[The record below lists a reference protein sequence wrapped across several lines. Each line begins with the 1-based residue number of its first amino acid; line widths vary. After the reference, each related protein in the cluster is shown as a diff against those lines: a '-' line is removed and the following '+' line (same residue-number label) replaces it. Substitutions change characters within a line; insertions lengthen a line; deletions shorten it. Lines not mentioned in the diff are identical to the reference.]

1 MVFLPVLLKKDS
13 EMEIKRDKYINDLK
27 IRMNNGAIKV
37 ITGLR
42 RVGKSYILFKLF
54 RNYLIELG
62 IPDDRIIGIALDD
75 DQNESLRDADAL
87 SKHIRSL
94 VKDKTKEYYVFL
106 DEIQLAITE
115 DELKNNSYIK
125 VFSVLNGLLHLENID
140 IYVTGSNSKFLSSDI
155 LTEFRGRGDEIHVLP
170 LTFEEFMQAYD
181 GDIYHGWAEYITYGG
196 LPFTLTM
203 QTDEQKAKYLQ
214 NLFKETYMKDILS
227 RNKISKSQELDSLI
241 DILASSIGSLTN
253 PNKLENTF
261 KSVIGSSISANTIVK
276 YISILQ
282 DAFIVSEASR
292 YDIKG
297 KKHIGAIKKYY
308 FEDVGLR
315 NARLNFRQI
324 EENHIMENVIYN
336 ELRYR
341 GYNVDVGIV
350 EKREPN
356 HSAKRVYYEV
366 DFVANKGSRRY
377 YIQSALSIS
386 DIEKEKQ
393 ESNSLNSINDNFGK
407 LIVVK
412 DVVKPHMNDDGILT
426 VGLFDFLLDKEILR
440 F

>member
-1 MVFLPVLLKKDS
+1 
-13 EMEIKRDKYINDLK
+13 MEIRRDKYINDLK

-37 ITGLR
+37 ITGIR
-42 RVGKSYILFKLF
+42 RVGKSYILFRLF
-54 RNYLIELG
+54 YKYLIELG
-62 IPDDRIIGIALDD
+62 TPEDRIIRIALDD
-75 DQNESLRDADAL
+75 DQNEELRDAEAL
-87 SKHIRSL
+87 SKYIRSL
-94 VKDKTKEYYVFL
+94 VKDKTKEYYIFL

-115 DELKNNSYIK
+115 EELKNENSYIK

-170 LTFEEFMQAYD
+170 LTFAEFMQTYN
-181 GDIYHGWAEYITYGG
+181 GDVYHGWAEYITYGG

-214 NLFKETYMKDILS
+214 NLFNETYVKDILS
-227 RNKISKSQELDSLI
+227 RNRITKSQELDSLI

-282 DAFIVSEASR
+282 DSFIVSEVSR

-324 EENHIMENVIYN
+324 EESHIMENVIYN

-341 GYNVDVGIV
+341 GYNVDVGVV
-350 EKREPN
+350 ERREPTD
-356 HSAKRVYYEV
+356 SAKRVYYEV
-366 DFVANKGSRRY
+366 DFVANKGSKRY
-377 YIQSALSIS
+377 YIQSALSIP

-393 ESNSLNSINDNFGK
+393 ESNSLNCINDSFGK

-412 DVVKPHMNDDGILT
+412 DVVKPHMNDKGILT
-426 VGLFDFLLDKEILR
+426 VGLFDFLLNKEILQ